1 MADDMRFGVYHL
13 FCGIGG
19 GALGF
24 AAAREEWLGIRGRF
38 VTIGGVDSDPDA
50 CADFE
55 ALTGVRPAC
64 MDLFSREDYIAFHG
78 CEPPSGWREASP
90 KDIRAA
96 AGHVRPDV
104 VFSSP
109 PCKGLS
115 RLLPSAAA
123 SSPKYAALNRLTL
136 RGISLV
142 LDAWADDPPDLVIL
156 ENVPGITSRGADLLG
171 AILRLLRERGYAVHT
186 GTHDLG
192 AVGGLSQHRRRFI
205 LVARRPDRA
214 HCWLYRPPLR
224 PVRAVGDTL
233 SRLPMPDDPSAG
245 PMHRLPRLQWRT
257 WVRLALIPA
266 GGDWRDLQGT
276 DAGQYRI
283 VPASPKFAHIYRTTP
298 WSEPFLV
305 VTSSRDQAIAD
316 PRIGHSPRNGVFRVA
331 SWDGP
336 SSTVVGAASV
346 RGSNGVAAVAD
357 PRVPAHGRSFKGS
370 PGLMGVIGWES
381 AAPAVTGSASVSGSN
396 MAAAVAD
403 PRLGCAPRS
412 GAYRV
417 LRWDESAGTV
427 TASGDV
433 HSQGAAAVADP
444 RVPGDGD
451 AGVWVIVA
459 EDGTWHRPLTTLE
472 LSALQGFP
480 VRMPDGSPLVLSG
493 RSHARWRERIGNA
506 VPPPAAQAIAQSM
519 LLTLIASRAN
529 GWLMAVMATS
539 VWVRTARSARR
550 RRRVRRTM

>member
-55 ALTGVRPAC
+55 ALTGVRPTC
-64 MDLFSREDYIAFHG
+64 MDLFDRGDYIAFHG
-78 CEPPSGWREASP
+78 SDPPPGWREASP
-90 KDIRAA
+90 GDIRAA
-96 AGHVRPDV
+96 AGRGRPDV

-123 SSPKYAALNRLTL
+123 SSSKYAALNRLTV

-142 LDAWADDPPDLVIL
+142 LDAWADDPPGLVIL

-192 AVGGLSQHRRRFI
+192 AVGGLSQHRRRFL
-205 LVARRPDRA
+205 LVGRRTDRA
-214 HCWLYRPPLR
+214 RCWLYRPPLR

-266 GGDWRDLQGT
+266 GGDWRDLQGIE
-276 DAGQYRI
+276 AGQYRI
-283 VPASPKFAHIYRTTP
+283 VPASPRFNHIYRTTP
-298 WSEPFLV
+298 WNQPLGA
-305 VTSSRDQAIAD
+305 VTSSRDQAISD
-316 PRIGHSPRNGVFRVA
+316 PRIGHTPRKGVFRVA
-331 SWDGP
+331 PWDTP
-336 SSTVVGAASV
+336 SSTIVGAASV

-357 PRVPAHGRSFKGS
+357 PRVPGRPARRSGQ
-370 PGLMGVIGWES
+370 LAVLGWGDS
-381 AAPAVTGSASVSGSN
+381 AATVTGEDSVGSGAQS
-396 MAAAVAD
+396 VAD

-444 RVPGDGD
+444 RIPDDGD
-451 AGVWVIVA
+451 AGAWVIVA

-472 LSALQGFP
+472 LAALQGFP

-506 VPPPAAQAIAQSM
+506 VPPPAAKAIAQSM
-519 LLTLIASRAN
+519 LLTLIASRAD

-539 VWVRTARSARR
+539 VWVRTARR